1 MVGVL
6 VRAHHYFS
14 NRRDSSRAGRHAGRA
29 SICYRHVRE
38 PSVLS
43 PVKRAPRYVPS
54 PLGWRIEGSDHIDL
68 SSICPGDGGT
78 TRLGLT
84 GQRADHPRASGAVR
98 PCSSSRA
105 QRASSK
111 PMCRAPSMA
120 STPSMAPNGRRRAPC
135 HAQRPLQRPNGPT
148 LQRSNGPTACDAQR
162 PLRYGYSRRL
172 LLCALLTAYSRPQ
185 PHCFRLCLSFSVAC
199 LTSSTALAFAFSV
212 SSYSSLSF
220 LALA

>member
-1 MVGVL
+1 MLPDTSLLRSAGGSRDL
-6 VRAHHYFS
+6 IILICEFHLPRG
-14 NRRDSSRAGRHAGRA
+14 RRDRERDATAPGAHQPAAARPHGTARGPSSSLRCSSALQFLSRAA
-29 SICYRHVRE
+29 RE
-38 PSVLS
+38 F
-43 PVKRAPRYVPS
+43 
-54 PLGWRIEGSDHIDL
+54 
-68 SSICPGDGGT
+68 
-78 TRLGLT
+78 
-84 GQRADHPRASGAVR
+84 Q
-98 PCSSSRA
+98 
-105 QRASSK
+105 K
-111 PMCRAPSMA
+111 PICRAPSMA

-172 LLCALLTAYSRPQ
+172 LLCALLTVYSRPQ